1 MITEF
6 TQMGILQ
13 FSTFPQQKSLRVM
26 NRICKCIA
34 TDFIDLVLDLT
45 MIFMSSI
52 HAYAFQI
59 PHGKQV

>member
-1 MITEF
+1 
-6 TQMGILQ
+6 
-13 FSTFPQQKSLRVM
+13 M

-52 HAYAFQI
+52 HVYAFQI
-59 PHGKQV
+59 LLLFHFKSTFVTISNADITLLIHSLK